1 MNTPEKIDELL
12 ARYWEGET
20 NVAEERA
27 LKRYFEG
34 PEIAPKHLPFAPLF
48 AALGLEQRVQGPD
61 APPLSAP
68 LRVSFSRNRRL
79 MAAASVAALVAAV
92 SIFQWSRQPADTD
105 VGVPVASLAPSPTP
119 PPSPATQSPSTH
131 RDTLALQ
138 PAAPPRAKRKKVR
151 PLNDP
156 VSERSALA
164 ALSQEDAE
172 AEQAYQEVKAALEL
186 IAQKLNKGK
195 APVAEALQNAEVLGP
210 FFSQM
215 DDDN

>member
-1 MNTPEKIDELL
+1 MNTPQKIDELL

-20 NVAEERA
+20 NIAEERA

-34 PEIAPKHLPFAPLF
+34 LDIAPKHLPFAPLF
-48 AALGLEQRVQGPD
+48 AALGLAQRVQGPD
-61 APPLSAP
+61 PRPMPAP
-68 LRVSFSRNRRL
+68 LRVSFFRNRRL
-79 MAAASVAALVAAV
+79 MAAASVAALIAAV
-92 SIFQWSRQPADTD
+92 SIFQWSRQPDTD

-119 PPSPATQSPSTH
+119 PPSPAPQSPSTH

-138 PAAPPRAKRKKVR
+138 PAAPPRAKRKKAR
-151 PLNDP
+151 PLNEP

-164 ALSQEDAE
+164 TLSQEDAE
-172 AEQAYQEVKAALEL
+172 AEQAYLELKAALEL

-195 APVAEALQNAEVLGP
+195 APVAEALQNTEVLGP

-215 DDDN
+215 NDDN